1 MIGTGQ
7 QLRVHLTKRNAM
19 KDAKERKSK
28 LAKYIPNISQSL
40 MGILNGMKNG
50 WTEPVDN
57 DEQQEEASSS
67 TGEPPCKRPR
77 LDLVQT
83 RAFLDQVDRKEITQK
98 TIEQRLRKAIEGSG
112 MDGTSDDPAQLL
124 PAADR
129 RKPLLSLVPLYN
141 MEDPT
146 HDIYHAHFRFR
157 PIKPI
162 LDLTTAS
169 GSDPQEDS
177 FHCTDP
183 AILCRKTRIAERYGC
198 SFEENSM
205 CPMDR
210 ST

>member
-1 MIGTGQ
+1 MRVHGYCFVFSHQVLLLLLVFVVIPSLSSWIVTGQ

-50 WTEPVDN
+50 WTEPVD
-57 DEQQEEASSS
+57 DKQEEEETSPA
-67 TGEPPCKRPR
+67 EPPCKRPR

-83 RAFLDQVDRKEITQK
+83 RALLDQVDRKEITQT

-112 MDGTSDDPAQLL
+112 MDGTSDDPAHLL
-124 PAADR
+124 PAADC

-146 HDIYHAHFRFR
+146 HDIYHALFRFR
-157 PIKPI
+157 PIKPV

-169 GSDPQEDS
+169 GPDPQE
-177 FHCTDP
+177 
-183 AILCRKTRIAERYGC
+183 G
-198 SFEENSM
+198 
-205 CPMDR
+205 
-210 ST
+210 